1 MIVNG
6 KWHDASVLAMEWI
19 TDDILLTASADKTL
33 KLWQIPDG
41 KLINSVSAPPDSTFE
56 KQISGFT
63 LCETENGNEKIVIL
77 LRLDGSIELRD
88 SKNLNLLKSLKEG
101 EKQFTIGH
109 SKNIVD
115 LAHDVQKNLLT
126 SVSYDGSLKT
136 WKISISISSNNKVAC
151 INHSDSDS
159 GSHGG
164 NVNWLNKNV
173 QKLWFSVNGAS
184 NDFRAIFEN
193 KLMNSD
199 GSICDFGAAKIV
211 GYGGPENNLIIL
223 SDGSVSAI
231 VGTDGVVQKLQN
243 KLPLNSLN
251 NSITVHLAVFDPT
264 NKILALT
271 TENQLTLLSTKVSSS
286 SSDFVE
292 FELIQSVVSAKITA
306 MAFDPSSRLLATA
319 DDQRRIKLYTNNDNV
334 NNINNNIDN
343 NNTDNNI
350 TNKTWVQQ
358 PTQWTNHSARIDTLL
373 WLNSSILLSAGVDAN
388 LLAWH
393 LEGNK
398 YGPVGVV
405 RGAHSAPINKL
416 LKINEGVF
424 VSAGSDSCIKAWT
437 CSDCL

>member
-1 MIVNG
+1 MIVSE

-19 TDDILLTASADKTL
+19 NDDILLTASADKTL

-63 LCETENGNEKIVIL
+63 LCKNVNENETFHGDIVIL

-88 SKNLNLLKSLKEG
+88 LKNLNLLKSLKEG
-101 EKQFTIGH
+101 EGCEKFTIGH

-115 LAHDVQKNLLT
+115 LAHDVQKNLIT

-136 WKISISISSNNKVAC
+136 WKIPNSISSNNKHVS
-151 INHSDSDS
+151 INLSDS
-159 GSHGG
+159 HG
-164 NVNWLNKNV
+164 NVNWLNKSV
-173 QKLWFSVNGAS
+173 QKLWFSINGAS
-184 NDFRAIFEN
+184 NDLRAIFEN
-193 KLMNSD
+193 KLINSD

-231 VGTDGVVQKLQN
+231 VGADGVVQKLQK

-251 NSITVHLAVFDPT
+251 DSITVHYLAVFDPT
-264 NKILALT
+264 NKFLALT
-271 TENQLTLLSTKVSSS
+271 TENQLTLLRTKITSST
-286 SSDFVE
+286 SDFVE
-292 FELIQSVVSAKITA
+292 FELIQSFASAKITA

-319 DDQRRIKLYTNNDNV
+319 DDQRRIKLYTNNSITDNDSNTDTG
-334 NNINNNIDN
+334 NNINDN
-343 NNTDNNI
+343 
-350 TNKTWVQQ
+350 TWVQQ
-358 PTQWTNHSARIDTLL
+358 PKQWTNHSARIDTLL

-388 LLAWH
+388 ILAWH
-393 LEGNK
+393 LKGNK
-398 YGPVGVV
+398 YGPIGAV

-424 VSAGSDSCIKAWT
+424 VSTGSDSCIKAWA
-437 CSDCL
+437 CNCDC